1 MKESL
6 LQENQWNSVSI
17 GGNKNRFGYNIT
29 TTAVS
34 SSWYNQQLDNSG
46 SRLSRLRRYHDADCC
61 SVEISRALDI
71 LAQDISSS
79 NADDEPTFFL
89 HVPEEF
95 KVKKTSLDLYQSMLK
110 TWGKRTEMEEKFFDR
125 VRDTLKYGAQFWK
138 KEPDGSLKKLYTE
151 RFIGYIVSDHD
162 EDWVTHYIYD
172 PNAPR
177 IEDNRGTNYRT
188 TIRKSNSEKPYPIPV
203 DQLLI
208 MKLGDKP
215 FGESVIERVYSTY
228 RQLQMLETA
237 MVIYRVVRAP
247 ERRIYYIDTGNLQ
260 GHKREAAIER
270 QRLRL
275 MQKQATKSNGD
286 LTTEYDPHS
295 TSEDIFIPTNSQGK
309 GSRVETLAGGQSL
322 GETRDL
328 AWFYKKLAAGLRI
341 PSSMI
346 DVQMEDNQGSQFSD
360 MRVGQVY
367 QVEIRYMGHVKRI
380 ARYFQAVMDK
390 HFKDFCLDRE
400 VSVPDEIEVWIT
412 PPSSFAEYRDI
423 EVNQAQLNVY
433 NSTTMIDQMSK
444 KFAMMKYLGLSQE
457 EIKQNESLI
466 LQQKGMSVKDL
477 SGVPEYIVD
486 NLIYGDGTIAT
497 QYLQELV
504 VRAQAEEQGKDPD
517 QAVDQMM
524 TQQAIAPEDGQEQ

>member
-6 LQENQWNSVSI
+6 LQENQWNAVSI
-17 GGNKNRFGYNIT
+17 GSGRQRAGYNIT

-46 SRLSRLRRYHDADCC
+46 SRLARLRRYHDADCC
-61 SVEISRALDI
+61 SVEIARALDI
-71 LAQDISSS
+71 LAQDISSTS
-79 NADDEPTFFL
+79 ADDDPTFFL

-95 KVKKTSLDLYQSMLK
+95 KVKKTSLSLYNEMLNV
-110 TWGKRTEMEEKFFDR
+110 WGKRTEMEAKFFDR
-125 VRDTLKYGAQFWK
+125 VRDTLKYGIQFWL

-151 RFIGYIVSDHD
+151 RFIGYIVATDD

-188 TIRKSNSEKPYPIPV
+188 TIHRNTGEKPYPIPV

-215 FGESVIERVYSTY
+215 FGESVIEKVYSVW

-275 MQKQATKSNGD
+275 MQKQATKTNGD
-286 LTTEYDPHS
+286 LTSEYDPHS
-295 TSEDIFIPTNSQGK
+295 TTEDIFIPTNSQGK

-341 PSSMI
+341 PTSMI
-346 DVQMEDNQGSQFSD
+346 DSQTEDNQGSQFSD

-380 ARYFQAVMDK
+380 ANYFQSVLNT
-390 HFKDFCLDRE
+390 HFSEFCLDRE
-400 VSVPDEIEVWIT
+400 VIVPEEIELRIT
-412 PPSSFAEYRDI
+412 PPSSFTEYRDI
-423 EVNQAQLNVY
+423 EVNQAQLNVF
-433 NSTTMIDQMSK
+433 NSTVMIKGLSPRFSMQ
-444 KFAMMKYLGLSQE
+444 KYLGLTTE
-457 EIKQNESLI
+457 EMQRNETDVLMS
-466 LQQKGMSVKDL
+466 KGIDENTMKTMS
-477 SGVPEYIVD
+477 EIEIINIV
-486 NLIYGDGTIAT
+486 YGDGSLGSKYGIKPS
-497 QYLQELV
+497 
-504 VRAQAEEQGKDPD
+504 EEDKF
-517 QAVDQMM
+517 
-524 TQQAIAPEDGQEQ
+524 